1 MPTRR
6 DRHRPIPVTSSLN
19 VNYKRKEEDCLEDW
33 GGELSSHLVVTVEAQ
48 EVSSVD
54 TPICGHTHTA
64 GTGGVPEEAAA
75 IRRTKSRGRVR
86 RKKTE
91 EKRGKYR
98 SMAAQIPRRPTKPL
112 TESHRRSRHHSPQPT
127 PPPPSR
133 TGGCPRASK
142 PMRRGAG
149 REGWPRGSVDLR
161 WPADREPSRSRPR
174 RPPHRRRFRKGI
186 GVVRSPAAACGGEQ
200 LGWRGRAL
208 AWHAPAPAPP
218 THAVASHL
226 N

>member
-98 SMAAQIPRRPTKPL
+98 SMAAQIPRRPMKPL
-112 TESHRRSRHHSPQPT
+112 TGSHRRPRHHGPQPN
-127 PPPPSR
+127 PRRRRAPAAARGPPSR
-133 TGGCPRASK
+133 C
-142 PMRRGAG
+142 GAA
-149 REGWPRGSVDLR
+149 REGWPQGSVDLR
-161 WPADREPSRSRPR
+161 WPAGREPGRSRPR
-174 RPPHRRRFRKGI
+174 RPSSSPPFSKGHGWCDHRPTRVGASSWDGGVERSLGMLRRRR
-186 GVVRSPAAACGGEQ
+186 
-200 LGWRGRAL
+200 
-208 AWHAPAPAPP
+208 H
-218 THAVASHL
+218 HAVASHL